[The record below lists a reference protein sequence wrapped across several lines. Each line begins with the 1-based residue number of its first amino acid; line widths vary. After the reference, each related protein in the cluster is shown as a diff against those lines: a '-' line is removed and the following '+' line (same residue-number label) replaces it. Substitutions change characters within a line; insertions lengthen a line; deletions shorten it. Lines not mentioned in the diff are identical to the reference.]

1 MEREGARRAPCLESA
16 GGPSDPIFLLQGG
29 RITISPPS
37 ALIDACY
44 ERLVLLI
51 AGSALEAAT
60 ADIIA
65 SPDSG
70 PGRTGVP
77 EGLIIG
83 AVASRRARGD
93 RIELWLGGAKP
104 REPAPSGWVEI
115 LKECLATEL
124 DMPEVR
130 PRSPLPFWQLLT

>member
-1 MEREGARRAPCLESA
+1 M
-16 GGPSDPIFLLQGG
+16 FQGG

-51 AGSALEAAT
+51 AGSALET
-60 ADIIA
+60 AVSDIIA

-93 RIELWLGGAKP
+93 RIELWLGGKEK

-115 LKECLATEL
+115 LKECLALEL
-124 DMPEVR
+124 DMPEVCSSLIYR
-130 PRSPLPFWQLLT
+130 ASAWLIRLPSPGQLGSV